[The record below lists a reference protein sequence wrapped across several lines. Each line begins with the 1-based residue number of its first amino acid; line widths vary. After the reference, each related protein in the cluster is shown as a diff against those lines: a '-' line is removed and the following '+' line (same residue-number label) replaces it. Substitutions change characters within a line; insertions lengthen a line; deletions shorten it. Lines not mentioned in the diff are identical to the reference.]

1 MLANGKVMFP
11 YAVRLVLTDP
21 GGTTRDLQFFDK
33 RYPGIAGR
41 VDDFIVALRA
51 RSRYVLRLSLNQYW
65 SPSTKE
71 FDFNW
76 ARGQYRIESRFVGT
90 GAMSINSDTPG
101 IGLMNFWKGILR
113 SNSIVFQVP

>member
-1 MLANGKVMFP
+1 MRPF
-11 YAVRLVLTDP
+11 VLCCVV
-21 GGTTRDLQFFDK
+21 GF
-33 RYPGIAGR
+33 IAG
-41 VDDFIVALRA
+41 
-51 RSRYVLRLSLNQYW
+51 SY
-65 SPSTKE
+65 STKE

-76 ARGQYRIESRFVGT
+76 ARGQYRIGSRFVGT